1 MRTRSLDECRVA
13 DRSLN
18 FGFLSGN
25 ENYFM
30 KAATR
35 ALPHFTS
42 EVMEK
47 MSYKPMGVFFSEG
60 LALVS
65 AVDIASGTHII
76 ESGTAEGQS
85 TEILARFYGN

>member
-1 MRTRSLDECRVA
+1 L
-13 DRSLN
+13 
-18 FGFLSGN
+18 GFLSGN